1 MRKVRRDL
9 CFALFCNFASGTW
22 RANSAM
28 NFDWKHFV
36 LSHLVW
42 IIGVSVAVVAFYQWR
57 GEHDAR
63 LKAEAQE
70 KASQQIIDKNA
81 KDIADLRQ
89 QITDNDNRAAQQV
102 ADIQKL
108 VATVKTPAQVVKE
121 IPVVAPTLPA
131 APVAQS
137 DGSITFPK
145 ADVLPLFGQLADGAS
160 CKVQLVAA
168 QKDLDAEKGIVAKQ
182 ADDLKEK
189 DKVIAGY
196 KKAAGHH
203 GFFGKVWGGVQ
214 KVGLLAIGVEIG
226 KHL

>member
-1 MRKVRRDL
+1 M
-9 CFALFCNFASGTW
+9 ST
-22 RANSAM
+22 
-28 NFDWKHFV
+28 FDWKHFV

-63 LKAEAQE
+63 MQAEAQE
-70 KASQQIIDKNA
+70 KASAQVIAQNA
-81 KDIADLRQ
+81 KDIANFQQ
-89 QITDNDNRAAQQV
+89 QIKDNDARAQAQV

-121 IPVVAPTLPA
+121 IPVVAPSL
-131 APVAQS
+131 PVAPIADQS
-137 DGSITFPK
+137 GSITFPK
-145 ADVLPLFGQLADGAS
+145 DDVIPLFTELANGKTCA
-160 CKVQLVAA
+160 VQLTAA

-182 ADDLKEK
+182 TDDLKEK

-203 GFFGKVWGGVQ
+203 GFFGKLWGGIQ
-214 KVGLLAIGVEIG
+214 KVGLVAIAIEVG